1 MIDIPFYTHHR
12 DELMVWGDYR
22 EYKSMKNFL
31 SVCVR
36 KLLSYTHHIYHTKLV
51 DVGGWFQNPRI
62 LIDDF
67 VNYFKNKIFSI
78 YLLARACSSY
88 GSF

>member
-1 MIDIPFYTHHR
+1 
-12 DELMVWGDYR
+12 MVWGDYR
-22 EYKSMKNFL
+22 GYKSIKFFL

-36 KLLSYTHHIYHTKLV
+36 KLLSYTHCIYHTKFV
-51 DVGGWFQNPRI
+51 DVGGWFQNPGI

-78 YLLARACSSY
+78 YLLARVRSRY
-88 GSF
+88 EIF

>member
-1 MIDIPFYTHHR
+1 MG
-12 DELMVWGDYR
+12 WGDYR
-22 EYKSMKNFL
+22 EYKLMKFFL

-36 KLLSYTHHIYHTKLV
+36 KLLSYTHRKYHTKLV

-67 VNYFKNKIFSI
+67 VSYFKNKIFSI
-78 YLLARACSSY
+78 YLLARARSRY
-88 GSF
+88 EFF